1 MLNNSLDS
9 ETIIKIIQ
17 NLQMNLTESEL
28 RSLGESRVA
37 NLARSLKIAT
47 GSRGLTQ
54 FKEFEEAV
62 SKVYL
67 EKYRMRIERA
77 KAKEAQNTSAAD
89 DEDSQFENNPED
101 GHVVSKENLFIR
113 EALQE
118 LKKEFSEEH
127 LLEDALFKCD
137 FYLPKAKLAI
147 EINGKSH
154 FYPYSTRFN
163 NFSNLKMKSMYHEG
177 YNVMNLNSWTLEGF
191 IKHENRAGLKDLLT
205 KTINTFEANPNLTK
219 ERQAAKR

>member
-1 MLNNSLDS
+1 
-9 ETIIKIIQ
+9 
-17 NLQMNLTESEL
+17 LTESEL

-47 GSRGLTQ
+47 GSRGMTQ
-54 FKEFEEAV
+54 FKEFEETV
-62 SKVYL
+62 SKLYL

-77 KAKEAQNTSAAD
+77 KAKDAAANNQD
-89 DEDSQFENNPED
+89 DEDSQYDNIREED
-101 GHVVSKENLFIR
+101 GGHMVSKENLFVR

-118 LKKEFSEEH
+118 MKKDFVEEH

-137 FYLPKAKLAI
+137 FYVPKAKLVI

-163 NFSNLKMKSMYHEG
+163 NFSNLKLKSIYHEG

-191 IKHENRAGLKDLLT
+191 IKHQNRAGL
-205 KTINTFEANPNLTK
+205 
-219 ERQAAKR
+219 